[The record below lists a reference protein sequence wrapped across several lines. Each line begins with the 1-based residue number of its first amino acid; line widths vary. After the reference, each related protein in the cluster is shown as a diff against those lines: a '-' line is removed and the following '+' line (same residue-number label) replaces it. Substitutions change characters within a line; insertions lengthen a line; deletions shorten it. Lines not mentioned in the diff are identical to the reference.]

1 MINYSNILDSV
12 KDCQGG
18 AITFIVH
25 SDFLSISED
34 FIYSIGESL
43 KSEGYRI
50 EHQLLD
56 VTDIEEKTI
65 IFIKHN
71 KKIDFTKLTGN
82 PNVILVVSKKYNETS
97 NTEIFGKVVAYISD
111 SVFLLKNKKLKVLK
125 SKLLEDENVRLG
137 DITSIVRKFKLENLN
152 NIQDESKG
160 N

>member
-1 MINYSNILDSV
+1 MINYSDILDSV

-25 SDFLSISED
+25 SNFLSINED

-43 KSEGYRI
+43 KSEYRI

-56 VTDIEEKTI
+56 VTGIEEKTI
-65 IFIKHN
+65 IFIKHDKN
-71 KKIDFTKLTGN
+71 IDFTKLTGN
-82 PNVILVVSKKYNETS
+82 PNVILIVSKNYNETS
-97 NTEIFGKVVAYISD
+97 NTEIFGKVVAFISD
-111 SVFLLKNKKLKVLK
+111 SVFLLKNKKLKVLR
-125 SKLLEDENVRLG
+125 SSRLESEDDRTI
-137 DITSIVRKFKLENLN
+137 DITKIVRKFKLN